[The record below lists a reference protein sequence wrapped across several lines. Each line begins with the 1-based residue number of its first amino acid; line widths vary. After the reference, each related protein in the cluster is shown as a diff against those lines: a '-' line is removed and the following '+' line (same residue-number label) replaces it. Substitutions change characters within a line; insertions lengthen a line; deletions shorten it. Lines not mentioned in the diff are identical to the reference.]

1 VEDFMSYWRRRRRL
15 GNEDDDDD
23 PFGSIFGDFEREF
36 LDIEDTIERMFR
48 NFRALKPSETQLS
61 GPYYYGFSMTVGPD
75 GKPRVREFG
84 NVRPSLKGGLEVG
97 YREPFVDT
105 ILDEKG
111 ETVKLVA
118 EMPGINKED
127 IKLEATERNV
137 SIEAERGERKYRTN
151 VPLPYE
157 IEPSSA
163 SASFNNGVLEVKLK
177 LKQPEKP
184 KGKKISIM

>member
-1 VEDFMSYWRRRRRL
+1 MSWIRKRR
-15 GNEDDDDD
+15 GYTD
-23 PFGSIFGDFEREF
+23 PFGSIFDDFDKEF
-36 LDIEDTIERMFR
+36 LDIENTIERMFR
-48 NFRALKPSETQLS
+48 NFRTWNPSDVQVS
-61 GPYYYGFSMTVGPD
+61 GPYYYGFSVTVGPD
-75 GKPRVREFG
+75 GKPKVREFG
-84 NVRPSLKGGLEVG
+84 NVRPGLRGALEVGG

-105 ILDEKG
+105 VLDEKG
-111 ETVKLVA
+111 ETLKLIA

-184 KGKKISIM
+184 KGKKISIA